1 MFEKFQR
8 WLIDTGVTEGIAVI
22 MIEVIEVLGVAV
34 LAFVAN
40 WITKSI
46 ILRVVHQ
53 AAKRTRTDWDD
64 VLVKRRVFQ
73 DEVNSVHIRT
83 KRQQKIPQGM
93 MQDKAEPEALHHK
106 SKELLRV

>member
-40 WITKSI
+40 WITKSNSMPQN
-46 ILRVVHQ
+46 L
-53 AAKRTRTDWDD
+53 KRTRSMWWNITWP
-64 VLVKRRVFQ
+64 K
-73 DEVNSVHIRT
+73 
-83 KRQQKIPQGM
+83 
-93 MQDKAEPEALHHK
+93 HH
-106 SKELLRV
+106 STQ